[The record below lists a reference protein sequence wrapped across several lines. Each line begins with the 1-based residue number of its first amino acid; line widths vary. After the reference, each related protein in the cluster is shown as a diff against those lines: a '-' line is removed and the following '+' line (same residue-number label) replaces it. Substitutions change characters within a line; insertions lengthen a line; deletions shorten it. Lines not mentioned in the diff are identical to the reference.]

1 VRRPVD
7 LPLIG
12 SFLPNVCTDSGMEPD
27 ILVRLTAGDV
37 ARGRDPETE
46 AVRRQVGAT
55 RKASGR

>member
-1 VRRPVD
+1 MD